1 MGKKK
6 QTRAQYLE
14 RKRKHAEQENKLAQT
29 KINHPEMMQRLEEK
43 KIEDREEYERAV
55 VEEQNRKRNAFLRT
69 LTPEQREVW
78 LKKDRERQMQL
89 ARTLGTM
96 AGLGLLNDE
105 YYK

>member
-43 KIEDREEYERAV
+43 KIEDREEYERAI
-55 VEEQNRKRNAFLRT
+55 VEEQNRKRDEFLRT

-96 AGLGLLNDE
+96 AGLGLFNDG
-105 YYK
+105 YGK